1 MYDYQAQVLNVHD
14 GDTLRLRT
22 DLGFYVRFDQ
32 TVRLAGL
39 NAPELSTPE
48 GQAAKAFA
56 ESWIADHV
64 TPAVIMTTIPALVG
78 VRTQKDKQEK
88 YGRYLATIY
97 DLADATSTLNAALL
111 AAGHALP
118 WDGTGPRPI

>member
-39 NAPELSTPE
+39 NAAE
-48 GQAAKAFA
+48 AFA
-56 ESWIADHV
+56 DGWVQAHAS
-64 TPAVIMTTIPALVG
+64 PYVG

-118 WDGTGPRPI
+118 WDGTGPRPV

>member
-48 GQAAKAFA
+48 GKAAQAFA
-56 ESWIADHV
+56 DGWVQAHAS
-64 TPAVIMTTIPALVG
+64 PYVG

-118 WDGTGPRPI
+118 WDGAGPRPV